1 MKRWSQLHGDMQEMT
16 WAVQAYKACHPLH
29 RAFVG
34 AGSKTLSEI
43 PCRVRKLAL
52 LSREGQ
58 RRPAHIGEALPAA
71 RQRVIPREVQA
82 PRRW

>member
-1 MKRWSQLHGDMQEMT
+1 MG
-16 WAVQAYKACHPLH
+16 C
-29 RAFVG
+29 
-34 AGSKTLSEI
+34 AGLQGMSSTPTRVRRRVEEGPSEI

-58 RRPAHIGEALPAA
+58 RRPAHIGEALPAL

-82 PRRW
+82 PQRW